1 MVGLG
6 SRRLQPARA
15 CVNKRNLKV
24 AATLPHFLELMKN
37 KTSGFTLIELM
48 IAVVITG
55 IGILA
60 VGWILLLNQRSWKE
74 GNAKLQLQRD
84 TYYAILRMEHELKP
98 ASLSDVVCNSSEL
111 VIDNNGKKF
120 FLDSHDLWFQESS
133 TDPQELVVEGDP
145 GTEFDVTTSNDIVN
159 INFTL
164 VRGNLESVIATS
176 VMPRN

>member
-1 MVGLG
+1 M
-6 SRRLQPARA
+6 
-15 CVNKRNLKV
+15 
-24 AATLPHFLELMKN
+24 PHFLELMKN

-60 VGWILLLNQRSWKE
+60 VGWILLLTQNSWKE

-84 TYYAILRMEHELKP
+84 TYYAILRIEHELKP

-120 FLDSHDLWFQESS
+120 FLQSDDLLFQKSGSDSPES
-133 TDPQELVVEGDP
+133 VVEGDT
-145 GTEFDVTTSNDIVN
+145 GTEFDVTSSSDVVN

-164 VRGNLESVIATS
+164 VRGNLESFITTS
-176 VMPRN
+176 VKPRN